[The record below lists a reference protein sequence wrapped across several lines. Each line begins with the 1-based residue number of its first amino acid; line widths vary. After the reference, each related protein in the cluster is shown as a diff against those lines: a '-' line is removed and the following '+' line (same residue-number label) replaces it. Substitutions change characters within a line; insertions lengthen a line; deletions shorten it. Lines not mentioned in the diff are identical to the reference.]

1 MAIADDVDRRP
12 ESLKNFELS
21 PGFKTIQCGLRG
33 SKLSGG
39 QKQRVAIA
47 RTILRKPK
55 VLILDEATSALDEDS
70 QKKVQ
75 SALDNAMKG
84 RTTIIIAHRM
94 STIEKCDKI
103 FVLENGCVKEEGNFQ
118 ELKNSGGYFANLR
131 IGK

>member
-1 MAIADDVDRRP
+1 MNNYKKEIVEKIGEAEYEQQLKNLEEMKKQEENKGLFQAIVGDVDRRP
-12 ESLKNFELS
+12 AELKTYELS
-21 PGFKTIQCGLRG
+21 PGFTTIQCGLRG

-75 SALDNAMKG
+75 SALDNAM
-84 RTTIIIAHRM
+84 
-94 STIEKCDKI
+94 
-103 FVLENGCVKEEGNFQ
+103 
-118 ELKNSGGYFANLR
+118 
-131 IGK
+131 